1 MTTVELFPADIYNQK
16 TIRQGHPPDW
26 INRDGGEYDLV
37 VLGGGPA
44 GLVSAMTAA
53 AEGHRVA
60 MTEQRLTGGTCGN
73 FGCTPSK
80 ALIRCARAV
89 HDAGLGAEFGF
100 RLDGPPRA
108 EFGAV
113 MERVL
118 RMRSMSSAGDAVQV
132 VEQMSAEVYLGHT
145 RFTAPNI
152 VEVDGRELRFQK
164 TVIVTGSDPF
174 VPPIDGLGTGEY
186 LTS

>member
-60 MTEQRLTGGTCGN
+60 MTEQRLTGGTCVN

-89 HDAGLGAEFGF
+89 HDAGRGTEFGF
-100 RLDGPPRA
+100 RLDTARRGQISPQSWNG
-108 EFGAV
+108 F
-113 MERVL
+113 
-118 RMRSMSSAGDAVQV
+118 
-132 VEQMSAEVYLGHT
+132 VEC
-145 RFTAPNI
+145 
-152 VEVDGRELRFQK
+152 
-164 TVIVTGSDPF
+164 
-174 VPPIDGLGTGEY
+174 VP
-186 LTS
+186 